1 MEYKDIELTPQ
12 QTSLLKQM
20 KTSNIHENCENA
32 SDLLVMKKYRLIK
45 CINANDAFYRSAV
58 RVYEITPIGLMWL
71 QFREKDLLRTW
82 YPHIVA
88 TLALFVSIIAI
99 IVSIYSCNAAQ
110 EAPLQAPLQIGT
122 SSNVQGDIAP

>member
-20 KTSNIHENCENA
+20 KMSNIHENCENA

-58 RVYEITPIGLMWL
+58 RVYEITTIGLMWL
-71 QFREKDLLRTW
+71 QFRKKDLLRTW

-99 IVSIYSCNAAQ
+99 IISIYSCSTVQEPPSQVPQQIRTNSNAQ
-110 EAPLQAPLQIGT
+110 SDI
-122 SSNVQGDIAP
+122 SS

>member
-71 QFREKDLLRTW
+71 QFRKKDLLRTW

-99 IVSIYSCNAAQ
+99 IISIYSCSTVQEPPSQVPQQIRTNSNAQ
-110 EAPLQAPLQIGT
+110 SDI
-122 SSNVQGDIAP
+122 SS

>member
-71 QFREKDLLRTW
+71 QFRKKDLLRTW

-99 IVSIYSCNAAQ
+99 IVSIYSCNATQ